1 MLPFFILFSQILY
14 SKPILKTTFS
24 PSHFR
29 FRGTPYKA
37 TVNEDTPVG
46 TTIFSALEAHDTDLV
61 GDILEVRCLTPPD
74 LCRYFDIV
82 PRARDTDIDMFRGAI
97 ALRQPFNYRER
108 QIYQIQLGVF
118 DGRFNDTADL
128 IFTVIDVQNM
138 PPIFE
143 GSLTGIVNED
153 DPVGSVVMKVTA
165 KEGSFF
171 SSLIRPFL
179 GVTFFRWIFVSVAE
193 PSAL

>member
-1 MLPFFILFSQILY
+1 MLEVTLYIL
-14 SKPILKTTFS
+14 
-24 PSHFR
+24 R

-74 LCRYFDIV
+74 LCTYFDIV
-82 PRARDTDIDMFRGAI
+82 PRTRDTDIDMFRGAI
-97 ALRQPFNYRER
+97 ALRRPFNYRDR
-108 QIYQIQLGVF
+108 QIYPIQLGVF

-143 GSLTGIVNED
+143 GSLTGVVNED
-153 DPVGSVVMKVTA
+153 DPVGSVVMRVTA
-165 KEGSFF
+165 KEGFSISVTGINIGIFF
-171 SSLIRPFL
+171 KFISC
-179 GVTFFRWIFVSVAE
+179 
-193 PSAL
+193 